1 MERLPTVGDLVRFKQ
16 HCAPAGLGDCIADI
30 VYLVSEQWGG
40 FLRLHGEHGMIARD
54 NFEIISEVPKED

>member
-1 MERLPTVGDLVRFKQ
+1 MERLPTVGDLVRFKE
-16 HCAPAGLGDCIADI
+16 HCAPERPGLSIADI

-54 NFEIISEVPKED
+54 NFEIISEAPRKN